1 MPFTNREVAVILAS
15 ELNGHDPGLWFYRVE
30 RHIDNK
36 RWIIVREGREF
47 YFRRAMHRQPTEK
60 RFGLTVR
67 VYPRQAHGP
76 ARGGRELQRRDHKTG
91 GGRTRVAEQ
100 VLTRRL
106 GPGLFLPW

>member
-1 MPFTNREVAVILAS
+1 MPYTNREVAVILAS

-76 ARGGRELQRRDHKTG
+76 ARGGQEYSDVILRLAALEASKPGPRRK
-91 GGRTRVAEQ
+91 R
-100 VLTRRL
+100 
-106 GPGLFLPW
+106 